1 LGGLKN
7 YTAQYAQNIDQIT
20 PQAGLTPF

>member
-1 LGGLKN
+1 LKN